1 MIREPE
7 LHYRLPKGTS
17 VRDTLKRAMD
27 VCAALVGGSI
37 LCPLFLTVALAVV
50 LNSGFPIFFRQE
62 RVGRGGRGFRLA
74 KFRTMTVLKEAEHGS
89 FDAGSTRR
97 VTTVGR
103 FLRKSKLD
111 ELPQL
116 WNVLVGDMSIV
127 GPRPEVR
134 KWVDVYPE
142 RWAQVHAVRPGIT
155 DPASIR
161 YRNEEDLLA
170 AAQDPEAFYRDEIL
184 PRKLVLYEAYV
195 QHHSLMGDLAIVFR
209 TLWVVAKGPSS
220 SE

>member
-1 MIREPE
+1 MK
-7 LHYRLPKGTS
+7 RLFDF
-17 VRDTLKRAMD
+17 V
-27 VCAALVGGSI
+27 AAACGLLLLS
-37 LCPLFLTVALAVV
+37 PLLLLLAVAV
-50 LNSGFPIFFRQE
+50 VVDSGFPVLFRQV
-62 RVGRGGRGFRLA
+62 RVGRGGRDFRLA

-134 KWVDVYPE
+134 QWVNVYPE
-142 RWAQVHAVRPGIT
+142 RWAQVHGVRPGIT

-195 QHHSLMGDLAIVFR
+195 QHHSLVGDLAIVSR

-220 SE
+220 SQ